1 MNTELKISD
10 SEFIRG
16 NVPMTKEEI
25 RIVSLSK
32 LGISNDSIVYDIG
45 AGTGSIAVTAAYS
58 CPSARV
64 YAFEKNPEAVELIKQ
79 NRDKFGVND
88 NLYIIEGDAL
98 INLKESIPA
107 PTHVFIGGSGGRLLE
122 IVKLVREKNDKVRF
136 VVNAITLETM
146 NNCLALSEIYE
157 EYADMEIIQ
166 MGISR
171 GRKAGGL
178 HMMFAENPIYI
189 ATFCPKNI

>member
-1 MNTELKISD
+1 MNTDSKIRD

-25 RIVSLSK
+25 RTVSLSK

-58 CPSARV
+58 YPCAKV
-64 YAFEKNPEAVELIKQ
+64 YAFEINPEAVELIKQ
-79 NRDKFGVND
+79 NRDKFGVSD
-88 NLYIIEGDAL
+88 NLEIIEGDAL
-98 INLKESIPA
+98 INLNGDIPA
-107 PTHVFIGGSGGRLLE
+107 PTHVFIGGSGGRLLD
-122 IVKLVREKNDKVRF
+122 IVKLIRQKNDKAKF

-146 NNCLALSEIYE
+146 NNCLALSDIYE

-171 GRKAGGL
+171 GRKVGGI
-178 HMMFAENPIYI
+178 HMMLAENPIYI
-189 ATFCPKNI
+189 VTFP